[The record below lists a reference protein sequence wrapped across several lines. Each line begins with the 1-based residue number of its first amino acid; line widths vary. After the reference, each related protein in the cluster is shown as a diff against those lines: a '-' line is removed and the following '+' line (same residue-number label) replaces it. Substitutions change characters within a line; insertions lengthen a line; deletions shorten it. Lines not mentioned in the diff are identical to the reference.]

1 MPSGLKKLGSRFFI
15 YLVAFVLMFSFVML
29 FVLGFQTRQL
39 RESISDSFNEFSDD
53 RNEVSKKIM
62 NENEDSFIENYVSIE
77 ANAFSYIVN
86 QLKSDLRYLSDSL
99 TLRYDGYE
107 KDMNYYMNNANN
119 RSAKNNPLNQ
129 TKDNKKIKV
138 FYQVGTN
145 RNDASV
151 KKDLG
156 ILYDLEDDLILTITD
171 ALQTR
176 NAYVLTE
183 NGVSMFASD
192 YDYNNSPK
200 YTGEELDYKSED
212 WYQRTLATTSIIFN
226 SAYKDVLSNKDII
239 SIEKSFQVDGKTHGV
254 IVIEVYIDSL
264 NNNTM
269 SLEPPEGVNLFVA
282 DGNSKMIY
290 NARSDLYDEA
300 IAREGTVYQF
310 LEDTRANESGRGS
323 YVYKGNEYRCFYK
336 KVKETGFTLY
346 VSIKEN
352 RLEESI
358 NKLQNLVKDK
368 NDLLVD
374 MVYSTSRNMFIS
386 VVLFAIIV
394 IILLFFVAKRIS
406 TILEIPIQEMSGIL
420 DQASKI
426 QQDMLPLEFEKI
438 SNRKDIEIYANNI
451 PETEVGGDFYN
462 YIIRNNKLYLMIADV
477 SGSGMPAALFMAKTN
492 TLLNTAIKQSDSPR
506 VILSYVNSELCKNN
520 KECYFVTIALYCIDL
535 KTRKVVSANSG
546 HEDSIIIKNN
556 NEIVIRNEI
565 RSAPMGLDEYNNYSE
580 EEFMLDEGDIL
591 FLYTDGVVEAIN
603 KNKELFGIDRLT
615 NELKA
620 MGPIDTKSIVTG
632 IEQKLGEFA
641 SGVEQFDDITMLC
654 FKFKQLNPDENKI
667 FKTEKSFSAVYENV
681 EEVDKFIEECLD
693 AAYDDKSI
701 YKKYLSQFNICVEE
715 IVVNI
720 CDYAYDTKNDIKNSF
735 SVKVLIDKNVD
746 KLSISFID
754 SGKAFD
760 PMSMKDVNILQGVD
774 ERHIGGFGIHITK
787 NIVDIL
793 EYNREDNK
801 NVFTITKYL

>member
-53 RNEVSKKIM
+53 INEVSKKIM
-62 NENEDSFIENYVSIE
+62 DENEDSFIENYVSIE

-374 MVYSTSRNMFIS
+374 MVYNTSRNMFIS

-535 KTRKVVSANSG
+535 KIRKVVSANSG

-620 MGPIDTKSIVTG
+620 MGSIDTKSIVLG
-632 IEQKLGEFA
+632 IEQKLSEFA

-667 FKTEKSFSAVYENV
+667 FRTEKSFSAVYENV

-720 CDYAYDTKNDIKNSF
+720 CDYAYDTENDIKNSF

-760 PMSMKDVNILQGVD
+760 PTAMKDVNILQGVD

>member
-53 RNEVSKKIM
+53 INEVSKKIM

-269 SLEPPEGVNLFVA
+269 SLEPPEGVNLFIA

-462 YIIRNNKLYLMIADV
+462 YIIGNNKLYLMIADV

-667 FKTEKSFSAVYENV
+667 LRTEKSFSAVYENV

-720 CDYAYDTKNDIKNSF
+720 CDYAYDTENDIKNSF

-760 PMSMKDVNILQGVD
+760 PTAMKDVNILQGVD
-774 ERHIGGFGIHITK
+774 KRHIGGFGIHITK

>member
-1 MPSGLKKLGSRFFI
+1 
-15 YLVAFVLMFSFVML
+15 ML

-53 RNEVSKKIM
+53 INEVSKKIM

-269 SLEPPEGVNLFVA
+269 SLEPPEGVNLFIA

-290 NARSDLYDEA
+290 NARSDLYDEL

-374 MVYSTSRNMFIS
+374 MVYNTSRNMFIS
-386 VVLFAIIV
+386 VVLFAIIF

-462 YIIRNNKLYLMIADV
+462 YIIRNNKLYLIIADV

-492 TLLNTAIKQSDSPR
+492 TLLNNAIKLTESPR
-506 VILSYVNSELCKNN
+506 VILSYVNAELCKNN
-520 KECYFVTIALYCIDL
+520 KECYFVTIALYCVDL
-535 KTRKVVSANSG
+535 KTRKVVYANSG
-546 HEDSIIIKNN
+546 HEDSIIIKSN
-556 NEIVIRNEI
+556 NEIIIKEEI
-565 RSAPMGLDEYNNYSE
+565 RSAPMGLDAQNNYNE
-580 EEFMLDEGDIL
+580 DEFYLEDGDVL

-603 KNKELFGIDRLT
+603 KNKELFGIDRLI
-615 NELKA
+615 NKLKTIGA
-620 MGPIDTKSIVTG
+620 IDTKSIV
-632 IEQKLGEFA
+632 QKLEKELNEFQE
-641 SGVEQFDDITMLC
+641 GLEQYDDITMLC
-654 FKFKQLNPDENKI
+654 FKFKKLEIDNNKI
-667 FKTEKSFSAVYENV
+667 IKNIKTFSVLYENV
-681 EEVDKFIEECLD
+681 VEVDKFIEECLKAVYVD
-693 AAYDDKSI
+693 NTI
-701 YKKYLSQFNICVEE
+701 YEKYLSQLSLCIEE

-720 CDYAYDTKNDIKNSF
+720 CDYAYDTINDSNNNF
-735 SVKVLIDKNVD
+735 SVEVLVDKNIDK
-746 KLSISFID
+746 LLISFID
-754 SGKAFD
+754 SGKKFD
-760 PMSMKDVNILQGVD
+760 PTKMKDVNILQGVD

-801 NVFTITKYL
+801 NILTITKYL

>member
-53 RNEVSKKIM
+53 INEVSKKIM

-620 MGPIDTKSIVTG
+620 MGSIDTKSIVLG
-632 IEQKLGEFA
+632 IEQKLSEFA

-667 FKTEKSFSAVYENV
+667 FRTEKSFSAVYENV

-760 PMSMKDVNILQGVD
+760 PTAMKDVNILQGVD

>member
-53 RNEVSKKIM
+53 INEVSKKIM
-62 NENEDSFIENYVSIE
+62 NENEDSFIKNYVSIE

-107 KDMNYYMNNANN
+107 KDMNYYMNNASN
-119 RSAKNNPLNQ
+119 RLAKNNSLNQ

-138 FYQVGTN
+138 LYQVGTD
-145 RNDASV
+145 RNDAGV

-200 YTGEELDYKSED
+200 YAGEELDYKNED

-239 SIEKSFQVDGKTHGV
+239 SIEKSFQVDGKPHGV

-269 SLEPPEGVNLFVA
+269 SLEPPEGVNLFIA
-282 DGNSKMIY
+282 DGNSKIIY
-290 NARSDLYDEA
+290 NARSNLYDEA
-300 IAREGTVYQF
+300 SAREGTVYQF
-310 LEDTRANESGRGS
+310 LEDTRNNESGRGS

-374 MVYSTSRNMFIS
+374 MVYNTSRNMFIS

-394 IILLFFVAKRIS
+394 IIVLFFVAKRIS
-406 TILEIPIQEMSGIL
+406 KILEIPIHEMSNIL

-426 QQDMLPLEFEKI
+426 QQDMLPLEFAKI

-603 KNKELFGIDRLT
+603 KDKELFGIDRLT

-620 MGPIDTKSIVTG
+620 MGPIDTKSIVTR

-693 AAYDDKSI
+693 SAYDDNSI
-701 YKKYLSQFNICVEE
+701 YKKYLSQLNICVEE

-720 CDYAYDTKNDIKNSF
+720 CDYAYDTENDIHNSF

-760 PMSMKDVNILQGVD
+760 PTAMKDVNILQGVD

-801 NVFTITKYL
+801 NIFTITKYL

>member
-1 MPSGLKKLGSRFFI
+1 
-15 YLVAFVLMFSFVML
+15 MFSFVML

-53 RNEVSKKIM
+53 INEVSKKIM
-62 NENEDSFIENYVSIE
+62 NENENSFIENYVSIE

-107 KDMNYYMNNANN
+107 KDMNYYMNNASN
-119 RSAKNNPLNQ
+119 RLAKNNSLNQ
-129 TKDNKKIKV
+129 TKDNKKIKM
-138 FYQVGTN
+138 FYQVGTD
-145 RNDASV
+145 RNDAGV

-200 YTGEELDYKSED
+200 YAGEELDYKNED

-226 SAYKDVLSNKDII
+226 SAYKDLLSNKDII
-239 SIEKSFQVDGKTHGV
+239 SIEKSFQVDGKPHGV

-269 SLEPPEGVNLFVA
+269 SLEPPEGVNLFIA
-282 DGNSKMIY
+282 DGNSKIIY
-290 NARSDLYDEA
+290 NARADLYDEE

-310 LEDTRANESGRGS
+310 LEDTRDNESGRGS

-374 MVYSTSRNMFIS
+374 MVYNTSRNMFIS

-394 IILLFFVAKRIS
+394 IIVLFFVAKRIS
-406 TILEIPIQEMSGIL
+406 KILEIPIHEMSNIL

-426 QQDMLPLEFEKI
+426 QQDMLPLEFAKI

-462 YIIRNNKLYLMIADV
+462 YIIRSNKLYLMIADV

-492 TLLNTAIKQSDSPR
+492 TLLNAAIKQSDSPR

-603 KNKELFGIDRLT
+603 KDKELFGIDRLT

-693 AAYDDKSI
+693 SAYDDNSI

-720 CDYAYDTKNDIKNSF
+720 CDYAYDTENDIHNSF

-760 PMSMKDVNILQGVD
+760 PTAMKDVNILQGVD

-801 NVFTITKYL
+801 NIFTITKYL

>member
-53 RNEVSKKIM
+53 INEVSKKIM

-107 KDMNYYMNNANN
+107 KDKNYYMNTANN
-119 RSAKNNPLNQ
+119 RMTKNNSLNQ

-138 FYQVGTN
+138 FYQVGTD

-183 NGVSMFASD
+183 NGVSMFASE
-192 YDYNNSPK
+192 YDFNNSPK
-200 YTGEELDYKSED
+200 YAGEELDYKNED

-239 SIEKSFQVDGKTHGV
+239 SIEKSFQVDGKTLGV

-269 SLEPPEGVNLFVA
+269 SLEPPEGVNLFIA
-282 DGNSKMIY
+282 DGNSKIIY
-290 NARSDLYDEA
+290 NARASLYDEVS
-300 IAREGTVYQF
+300 AREGTIYQF
-310 LEDTRANESGRGS
+310 LDDTRDKESGRGS

-374 MVYSTSRNMFIS
+374 MVYNTSRNMFIS

-394 IILLFFVAKRIS
+394 IIVLFFVAKKIS
-406 TILEIPIQEMSGIL
+406 RILEIPIHEMSSIL

-426 QQDMLPLEFEKI
+426 QQDMLPLEFAKI

-492 TLLNTAIKQSDSPR
+492 TLLNTAIKQSESPR

-556 NEIVIRNEI
+556 NDVVIRNEV

-580 EEFMLDEGDIL
+580 EEFVLDKGDIL

-603 KNKELFGIDRLT
+603 KDKELFGIDRLT

-620 MGPIDTKSIVTG
+620 MGPIDTKTIVTG

-654 FKFKQLNPDENKI
+654 FKFKQLNLDENKI
-667 FKTEKSFSAVYENV
+667 FRLEKSFGAIYENV

-693 AAYDDKSI
+693 AAYDDNSI
-701 YKKYLSQFNICVEE
+701 YEKYLSQLNICVEE

-720 CDYAYDTKNDIKNSF
+720 CDYAYDTENDIHNSF

-760 PMSMKDVNILQGVD
+760 PTAMKDVNILQGVD

-801 NVFTITKYL
+801 NLLTITKYL

>member
-1 MPSGLKKLGSRFFI
+1 MPSALKKLGRSFFI
-15 YLVAFVLMFSFVML
+15 YLLAFVLMFSFVVL
-29 FVLGFQTRQL
+29 LVLGLQTRRL
-39 RESISDSFNEFSDD
+39 RENISDSFNEFSDD
-53 RNEVSKKIM
+53 VNEVSKKIM
-62 NENEDSFIENYVSIE
+62 SENEDSFIENYVNME
-77 ANAFSYIVN
+77 AKAFAYIVS
-86 QLKSDLRYLSDSL
+86 QLRSDLQYLSDDL
-99 TLRYDGYE
+99 TLRYENYE
-107 KDMNYYMNNANN
+107 KDKKYYMDLV
-119 RSAKNNPLNQ
+119 KNKTSQSNLSDDPE
-129 TKDNKKIKV
+129 KSKKIKV
-138 FYQVGTN
+138 FYQTGTN
-145 RNDASV
+145 RNDEKV

-171 ALQTR
+171 ALQSR
-176 NAYVLTE
+176 NVYVMTE
-183 NGVSMFASD
+183 NGVSIFAVE

-200 YTGEELDYKSED
+200 YSGDELDYKSED
-212 WYQRTLATTSIIFN
+212 WYQRTIATTSIIFN

-239 SIEKSFQVDGKTHGV
+239 SVEKSYRANGETLGV
-254 IVIEVYIDSL
+254 IVLEVYIESL
-264 NNNTM
+264 NNNTLN
-269 SLEPPEGVNLFVA
+269 LEPPEGVNLFVA
-282 DGNSKMIY
+282 DGNGKMIY
-290 NARSDLYDEA
+290 NARASLYDEEA
-300 IAREGTVYQF
+300 AKEGTIHQF
-310 LEDTRANESGRGS
+310 LDETREKESGRGS
-323 YVYKGNEYRCFYK
+323 YIYKGNEYRCFYK
-336 KVKETGFTLY
+336 KIKGTKFTLY

-368 NDLLVD
+368 NDSLID
-374 MVYSTSRNMFIS
+374 TVYSTSRYMYLY
-386 VVLFAIIV
+386 VLLFAIIV
-394 IILLFFVAKRIS
+394 IIILFFVARRVSKMLQTPIHELS
-406 TILEIPIQEMSGIL
+406 SILE
-420 DQASKI
+420 QASKI
-426 QQDMLPLEFEKI
+426 QQDMLPSEFTKI
-438 SNRKDIEIYANNI
+438 SNRRDIEIYADNI

-580 EEFMLDEGDIL
+580 EEFVLDEGDIL

-603 KNKELFGIDRLT
+603 KDKELFGIDRLT
-615 NELKA
+615 NELKSL
-620 MGPIDTKSIVTG
+620 GPIDTKSIVTR

-667 FKTEKSFSAVYENV
+667 FRTEKSFNAVYENV

-693 AAYDDKSI
+693 SAYDDNSI

-720 CDYAYDTKNDIKNSF
+720 CDYAYDTENDIKNSF
-735 SVKVLIDKNVD
+735 FVKVLIDKNVD

-760 PMSMKDVNILQGVD
+760 PTAMKDVNILQGVD

-801 NVFTITKYL
+801 NIFTITKYL

>member
-53 RNEVSKKIM
+53 INEVSKKIM

-269 SLEPPEGVNLFVA
+269 SLEPPEGVNLFIA

-462 YIIRNNKLYLMIADV
+462 YIIGNNKLYLMIADV

-506 VILSYVNSELCKNN
+506 VILSYVNS
-520 KECYFVTIALYCIDL
+520 IALYCIDL

-667 FKTEKSFSAVYENV
+667 LRTEKSFSAVYENV

-720 CDYAYDTKNDIKNSF
+720 CDYAYDTENDIKNSF

-760 PMSMKDVNILQGVD
+760 PTAMKDVNILQGVD
-774 ERHIGGFGIHITK
+774 KRHIGGFGIHITK